1 MNRKKVEQIPVLIA
15 GGGPVGLTL
24 ALELNYHGTDAVLIE
39 RNPTTTRHPKMDMT
53 NGRSIESDG
62 IEFGYRYDTSPVIW
76 YESGTAPIQSTHTY
90 TPSTWPGVRAPSLL
104 LADGRAI
111 FDLFGTGFTLLRFTD
126 TDVTPM
132 VDAAAERGMPLDVVD
147 IRDPQARRRY
157 QRDLVLIRP
166 DQHVAWRGNTVAN
179 DPLAVI
185 DRVRGDRPDMG
196 TVRKAR

>member
-1 MNRKKVEQIPVLIA
+1 
-15 GGGPVGLTL
+15 
-24 ALELNYHGTDAVLIE
+24 
-39 RNPTTTRHPKMDMT
+39 
-53 NGRSIESDG
+53 
-62 IEFGYRYDTSPVIW
+62 
-76 YESGTAPIQSTHTY
+76 
-90 TPSTWPGVRAPSLL
+90 VRAPSLL

-132 VDAAAERGMPLDVVD
+132 VDAADEHGMPLDVVD

-166 DQHVAWRGNTVAN
+166 DQHVACRGNTVAN
-179 DPLAVI
+179 DPSAVI